1 MICPI
6 CGVGVKTKYAL
17 SRYDNKTNICDL
29 CGQREAKFIWY
40 SHSYFDD
47 KKPNEKMKWSLWRSI
62 IANMGVESNEEKED

>member
-1 MICPI
+1 LICPI
-6 CGVGVKTKYAL
+6 CGTGVKTKYAL

-40 SHSYFDD
+40 SHSYFDE